1 LVKVRIARPFI
12 EGLKMSE
19 SEKTTPAMIRFA
31 SVDPQ
36 KLILPGIIVLIA
48 VISGFI
54 EPRYWTAQNLV
65 NLGRQIAPLLIL
77 AAGQSLTVIAG
88 GLDLSV
94 AAVLALS
101 GICGVVVMNK
111 FGVAIGILAM
121 LATGVGF
128 GTLNGGIIAR
138 FKVSPFIATLGALS
152 IARGLALIAS
162 GGLPIYDMPDAFVDN
177 FGSGAL
183 LGVPAGVVIAV
194 ATVVVFAMVLRYTIL
209 GRYIYAIGSNTASAF
224 HSGIN
229 VGAYTVLIYAL
240 SGLAAGIAAVVL
252 TSYVAAAQPLA
263 AQGLELQS
271 LAAVVVGGV
280 ALTGGH
286 GSMLNVFYGV
296 VILGM
301 LSNSLTMIGVSS
313 FMQILAIGVVIVAAV
328 ILDQLRR
335 SAN

>member
-1 LVKVRIARPFI
+1 MSDTAKHGAQMTCLV
-12 EGLKMSE
+12 
-19 SEKTTPAMIRFA
+19 

-36 KLILPGIIVLIA
+36 KFVLPCIIALIA
-48 VISGFI
+48 LVSGFI

-101 GICGVVVMNK
+101 GICGVIVMNELGMAAGIVTMLVTGLV
-111 FGVAIGILAM
+111 FGS
-121 LATGVGF
+121 F
-128 GTLNGGIIAR
+128 NGTIIAR
-138 FKVSPFIATLGALS
+138 FRVSPFIATLGTLS
-152 IARGLALIAS
+152 IARGLALMAA
-162 GGLPIYDMPDAFVDN
+162 GGLPIYDMPDAFVDIL
-177 FGSGAL
+177 GSGAVF
-183 LGVPAGVVIAV
+183 GVPIGVVIAL
-194 ATVVVFAMVLRYTIL
+194 ATVAIFSLVLRYTIL

-224 HSGIN
+224 YSGVNIR
-229 VGAYTVLIYAL
+229 AYTVLIYAL
-240 SGLAAGIAAVVL
+240 SGLTAGIAAIVL

-263 AQGLELQS
+263 AQGLELQA
-271 LAAVVVGGV
+271 LAAVVIGGV
-280 ALTGGH
+280 ALTGGY

-313 FMQILAIGVVIVAAV
+313 FMQTLAIGVVIVAAV
-328 ILDQLRR
+328 ILDQIRR
-335 SAN
+335 PAN

>member
-1 LVKVRIARPFI
+1 MSDTAKHGAAVIRLV
-12 EGLKMSE
+12 
-19 SEKTTPAMIRFA
+19 

-36 KLILPGIIVLIA
+36 KLVLPCIIALIA
-48 VISGFI
+48 LVSGFI

-101 GICGVVVMNK
+101 GICGVIVMNELGMAAGIVTMLVTGLV
-111 FGVAIGILAM
+111 FGS
-121 LATGVGF
+121 F
-128 GTLNGGIIAR
+128 NGTIIAR
-138 FKVSPFIATLGALS
+138 FRVSPFIATLGTLS
-152 IARGLALIAS
+152 IARGLALMAA
-162 GGLPIYDMPDAFVDN
+162 GGLPIYDMPDAFVDIL
-177 FGSGAL
+177 GSGAVF
-183 LGVPAGVVIAV
+183 GVPIGVMIAL
-194 ATVVVFAMVLRYTIL
+194 ATVAVFSVILRYTVL

-224 HSGIN
+224 YSGVNIR
-229 VGAYTVLIYAL
+229 AYTVLIYAL
-240 SGLAAGIAAVVL
+240 SGLTAGIAAIVL

-263 AQGLELQS
+263 AQGLELQA
-271 LAAVVVGGV
+271 LAAVVIGGV
-280 ALTGGH
+280 ALTGGC

-313 FMQILAIGVVIVAAV
+313 FMQTLAIGVVIVAAV
-328 ILDQLRR
+328 ILDQIRR
-335 SAN
+335 PAN

>member
-1 LVKVRIARPFI
+1 
-12 EGLKMSE
+12 MSE
-19 SEKTTPAMIRFA
+19 GDKSISIRSRFA
-31 SVDPQ
+31 SVDLQ
-36 KLILPGIIVLIA
+36 KLALPGVIILIA
-48 VISGFI
+48 AISGII

-101 GICGVVVMNK
+101 GICGVIVMND
-111 FGVAIGILAM
+111 FGVTAGILAM
-121 LATGVGF
+121 LATGVVF
-128 GTLNGGIIAR
+128 GAVNGAIIAR

-152 IARGLALIAS
+152 VARGLALMAA
-162 GGLPIYDMPDAFVDN
+162 GGLPIYDMPDSFVDIL
-177 FGSGAL
+177 GAGTV

-194 ATVVVFAMVLRYTIL
+194 ATMLLFSIALRYTIF
-209 GRYIYAIGSNTASAF
+209 GRYVYAIGSNTASAF
-224 HSGIN
+224 YSGIN
-229 VGAYTVLIYAL
+229 IGGYTVLIYAL

-280 ALTGGH
+280 ALTGGL

-313 FMQILAIGVVIVAAV
+313 FMQTLVVGLVIVAAV

-335 SAN
+335 STN

>member
-1 LVKVRIARPFI
+1 
-12 EGLKMSE
+12 MSE
-19 SEKTTPAMIRFA
+19 VEKSVSIRSRFA
-31 SVDPQ
+31 SADLQ
-36 KLILPGIIVLIA
+36 KFALPGVIILIA
-48 VISGFI
+48 TVSGII
-54 EPRYWTAQNLV
+54 EPRYWTAQNLI

-101 GICGVVVMNK
+101 GICGVIVMND
-111 FGVAIGILAM
+111 FGVTAGILAM

-128 GTLNGGIIAR
+128 GAVNGAIVAR

-152 IARGLALIAS
+152 VARGLALMAA
-162 GGLPIYDMPDAFVDN
+162 GGLPIYNMPDSFVDI
-177 FGSGAL
+177 FGAGTV

-194 ATVVVFAMVLRYTIL
+194 ATMLVFSIALRYTIF
-209 GRYIYAIGSNTASAF
+209 GRYVYAIGSNTASAF
-224 HSGIN
+224 YSGIN
-229 VGAYTVLIYAL
+229 IGAYTILIYAL

-280 ALTGGH
+280 ALTGGL

-313 FMQILAIGVVIVAAV
+313 FMQTLVVGLVIVAAV

-335 SAN
+335 STN

>member
-1 LVKVRIARPFI
+1 
-12 EGLKMSE
+12 MS
-19 SEKTTPAMIRFA
+19 SPTIPPSGRAFSTGI
-31 SVDPQ
+31 DPQ
-36 KLILPGIIVLIA
+36 KLVLPGIIALIA
-48 VISGFI
+48 LVTGLI

-65 NLGRQIAPLLIL
+65 NLGRQIAPLLLL

-101 GICGVVVMNK
+101 GICGIFVMNE
-111 FGVAIGILAM
+111 FGITAGILAM
-121 LATGVGF
+121 LLTGLVF
-128 GTLNGGIIAR
+128 GAMNGAIIAR
-138 FKVSPFIATLGALS
+138 FKVSPFIVTLGTLS
-152 IARGLALIAS
+152 IARGLALMAS
-162 GGLPIYDMPDAFVDN
+162 GGLPVYDMPDAFVDV
-177 FGSGAL
+177 FGSGTV
-183 LGVPAGVVIAV
+183 LGVPAGVVIAL
-194 ATVVVFAMVLRYTIL
+194 ATVLVFSFVLRYTIL
-209 GRYIYAIGSNTASAF
+209 GRYIYAIGSNTVSAF
-224 HSGIN
+224 YSGVH

-240 SGLAAGIAAVVL
+240 SGMTAGIAAVVL

-263 AQGLELQS
+263 AQGLELQA

-280 ALTGGH
+280 ALTGGF

-313 FMQILAIGVVIVAAV
+313 FMQTLAVGVVIVAAV

-335 SAN
+335 PSG